1 MDLSDIDQPIL
12 CHDDTITIRAQKHKA
27 GLHSQWWR
35 HTIKGDQ
42 IGWYNP
48 DEQRSLPMS
57 ETHPGAGWLPSWE
70 RGVQLADG
78 VYLRAQGSYI
88 EATIGSLWDDL
99 RSRYRLGLEAV
110 VSATDHGII
119 EYQGAK
125 RTERN
130 RQEALRHRV
139 RDYWVVSSYEHNL
152 ILRADMAEGL
162 LEELEEYNQAKDQGF
177 QTVYLKGY
185 QRPTGKNKPILVKV
199 YPMEIHGSNAVK
211 VEVTL
216 RDDYLKRHDLRGVR
230 TWLTQPDIQRQLE
243 SALMREWE
251 GIMDRAPAT
260 AERLRIQ
267 TGAKSN
273 RGAVKKMSGIAY
285 TLTDLQRRMRIQ
297 EQKSIDLERRM
308 AKLEERDR

>member
-1 MDLSDIDQPIL
+1 MDISDIDQPIL
-12 CHDDTITIRAQKHKA
+12 CHDDTLTIRAQKHRA
-27 GLHSQWWR
+27 GLHPEWWR
-35 HTIKGDQ
+35 QTLKGDQ
-42 IGWYNP
+42 VGWYHP
-48 DEQRSLPMS
+48 GEQRSLPMS

-88 EATIGSLWDDL
+88 EATIASLWDDL

-110 VSATDHGII
+110 VRATDHGII

-130 RQEALRHRV
+130 KQEALRHRV
-139 RDYWVVSSYEHNL
+139 RDHWVVSSYEHNL
-152 ILRADMAEGL
+152 ILRADIAEGL
-162 LEELEEYNQAKDQGF
+162 LEELEEYNQAPQWGPE
-177 QTVYLKGY
+177 TVYIKGY
-185 QRPTGKNKPILVKV
+185 GATGKGKPILVKV
-199 YPMEIHGSNAVK
+199 YSMEIHGSDAVK

-243 SALMREWE
+243 TALMREWE
-251 GIMDRAPAT
+251 GIMDRAPVT
-260 AERLRIQ
+260 AERLRSQ

-273 RGAVKKMSGIAY
+273 RGAVQKMSGIAY

-297 EQKSIDLERRM
+297 EQETMDLKRRM